1 MIVRHDSRA
10 QQPRPRRRAR
20 TWPLAFWI
28 LGTLLVVAASSS
40 APQRPTFEEQALVFE
55 VRVPVHVVDRE
66 GRPIRDLT
74 AADFHLYDERVQ
86 QEITD
91 FQIIDLD
98 TLDPGETRTEIDRAL
113 APAAR
118 RHFLLLFDFTFSS
131 PPALIKARRAAR
143 QFVLEALHPT
153 DLVAVATHT
162 VEDGTRLL
170 VTFTPDR
177 AQVARAIDTLGAP
190 RLLALGRQDPLRFVI
205 EDPAAADRLAAR
217 DTTAS
222 SGGGLE
228 ARLQESLVAHLRVI
242 GKQIERVEK
251 SFARGRISSWSE
263 SMADLAHLLDSV
275 RGRKQIVYFS
285 EGFDGRLLLGRQPDS
300 LDPEQEQDQLS
311 LQRGQ
316 YWMVDT
322 DDIYGHSPLVND
334 VHRML
339 EEFRRADCVI
349 QAVDISGLGA
359 DLPADHRIKRVGQ
372 DALFYVANET
382 GGELFEDANDFG
394 QQLEQVLERSTV
406 TYLLTFRPS
415 RLEPDGSYH
424 RLRVEG
430 DVPRGADVVHRPGY
444 YAPRPFQQLHPVE
457 RNLLAADRI
466 ASATPLDQLDM
477 SVLAAPF
484 RARQGQAY
492 VPVILEIGG
501 KSLLAGQEDGDLRV
515 ELYAYATDDR
525 GAMRDFFTYQ
535 VGLDLSQS
543 RDAFE
548 RTGLKYYGH
557 LELTPG
563 DHLIRV
569 LARNAKTG
577 ATGVRVVDL
586 RVPALDGQEPV
597 VLAPFFPEPRGRWY
611 LVREETEGGDA
622 RSVVYPF
629 TVGGEIYVPA
639 AEPSVARHGEARLYV
654 TAYNLDEAEVELTAA
669 VYDADGE
676 PAAGAEITLEERTVT
691 GIAGLDKLVATF
703 QPNDLP
709 AGRYTLEVAVRDQA
723 GRTIAAAGPTPLTVL
738 DGRSSRP

>member
-1 MIVRHDSRA
+1 MTVSQDSRA
-10 QQPRPRRRAR
+10 QQPRRRGRAR
-20 TWPLAFWI
+20 TSSLTFWI
-28 LGTLLVVAASSS
+28 LGTLLVVAAGSS
-40 APQRPTFEEQALVFE
+40 APQRPKFEEQALVFE
-55 VRVPVHVVDRE
+55 VQVPVHVVDRE

-74 AADFHLYDERVQ
+74 TADFHLYDERVE

-118 RHFLLLFDFTFSS
+118 RHFLLLFDLTFSS

-143 QFVLEALHPT
+143 QFVLETLHPT
-153 DLVAVATHT
+153 DLVAVATHA

-222 SGGGLE
+222 SGEGLE
-228 ARLQESLVAHLRVI
+228 AQLQQSLVAHLRII
-242 GKQIERVEK
+242 GKQMERVEK

-285 EGFDGRLLLGRQPDS
+285 EGFDGRLLLGRQPDA

-334 VHRML
+334 LHRML

-359 DLPADHRIKRVGQ
+359 DLPADHRVKRVGQ

-394 QQLEQVLERSTV
+394 RQLEQVLERSTV

-424 RLRVEG
+424 RLKVEG
-430 DVPRGADVVHRPGY
+430 DVPRGAHVVHRPGY

-466 ASATPLDQLDM
+466 ASAAPLDELDM
-477 SVLAAPF
+477 NVLTAPF
-484 RARQGQAY
+484 RAAEGQAY
-492 VPVILEIGG
+492 APVIVEIGG
-501 KSLLAGQEDGDLRV
+501 ERLLAGQEGSDVQV
-515 ELYAYATDDR
+515 ELYAYATDAR
-525 GAMRDFFTYQ
+525 GQMRDFFTYQ
-535 VGLDLSQS
+535 IGLDLSQS

-557 LELTPG
+557 LDLTPG
-563 DHLIRV
+563 DYLVRV

-577 ATGVRVVDL
+577 TTGVRAVEL

-597 VLAPFFPEPRGRWY
+597 LLRPFFPEPQGRWY
-611 LVREETEGGDA
+611 LVREETEGGDS

-639 AEPSVARHGEARLYV
+639 AHPRVARNGEAQFYV
-654 TAYNLDEAEVELTAA
+654 TAYNLGADEVELAGT
-669 VYDADGE
+669 VYDAGGE
-676 PAAGAEITLEERTVT
+676 PAAGGQITLEERTVT
-691 GIAGLDKLVATF
+691 GIEGFDKLVATF
-703 QPNDLP
+703 RPDGLP
-709 AGRYTLEVAVRDQA
+709 AGRYTLEVTARDRT
-723 GRTIAAAGPTPLTVL
+723 GRRILAAGSTPLTIV
-738 DGRSSRP
+738 D

>member
-1 MIVRHDSRA
+1 MTVSHDSRA
-10 QQPRPRRRAR
+10 QQPRTRRHAHTR
-20 TWPLAFWI
+20 PLAFWI
-28 LGTLLVVAASSS
+28 LGTALIVAASPS
-40 APQRPTFEEQALVFE
+40 APQRTRFEEQTLVFE
-55 VRVPVHVVDRE
+55 VRVPIHVVDRE

-74 AADFHLYDERVQ
+74 AADFRVYDERVS
-86 QEITD
+86 QEITG
-91 FQIIDLD
+91 FQVIDLD
-98 TLDPGETRTEIDRAL
+98 TLDAGETRTEIDQAL
-113 APAAR
+113 EPAAR
-118 RHFLLLFDFTFSS
+118 RHFLLLFDLTFSS

-143 QFVLEALHPT
+143 RFVLEALHPT
-153 DLVAVATHT
+153 DLVAVATHA

-190 RLLALGRQDPLRFVI
+190 RLLALGRQDPLRFI
-205 EDPAAADRLAAR
+205 LEDPAAAGRMAAR

-222 SGGGLE
+222 SGDGME
-228 ARLQESLVAHLRVI
+228 VQLQQSLSAHLRII
-242 GKQIERVEK
+242 GEQMERVEK
-251 SFARGRISSWSE
+251 SFARGRVSSWSE

-285 EGFDGRLLLGRQPDS
+285 EGFDGRLLLGRQPDA

-334 VHRML
+334 LHRML

-359 DLPADHRIKRVGQ
+359 DLPADHRAKRVGQ

-394 QQLEQVLERSTV
+394 RQLEQVLERSSV

-424 RLRVEG
+424 RLKVEG
-430 DVPRGADVVHRPGY
+430 DVPRGAHVVHRPGY

-484 RARQGQAY
+484 RAREGQAY

-501 KSLLAGQEDGDLRV
+501 KSLLAGQEDDDLRV

-525 GAMRDFFTYQ
+525 GQMRDFFTYQ
-535 VGLDLSQS
+535 VGLDLAQS
-543 RDAFE
+543 RHAFE

-577 ATGVRVVDL
+577 ATGVRAIDL
-586 RVPALDGQEPV
+586 RVPALDGREPV
-597 VLAPFFPEPRGRWY
+597 VLPPFFPEPRGRWY

-639 AEPSVARHGEARLYV
+639 AEPSVARHGEARFYI
-654 TAYNLDEAEVELTAA
+654 TAYNLDEAEIELTAA
-669 VYDADGE
+669 VYDAEGE
-676 PAAGAEITLEERTVT
+676 PAADGQITLEKRTVT
-691 GIAGLDKLVATF
+691 GIEGLDKLVATF
-703 QPNDLP
+703 QPNGLP
-709 AGRYTLEVAVRDQA
+709 AGRYTLEVAVRDRA
-723 GRTIAAAGPTPLTVL
+723 GRSLARPATMPVTVVN
-738 DGRSSRP
+738 